1 MESDDMTLLEAWRGG
16 DAASGRELVQR
27 YFDAMYRFFANKLA
41 GDVEDLIQET
51 FTACV
56 EGRDRFRKDASFR
69 TYLYAIARNRLYR
82 YWRDRKPEREAEES
96 VQQMVESGPSPADAL
111 VARQEQRLLLRALR
125 GLPLDL
131 QVLLELAYFE
141 SLTDREVAVIL
152 EIPVGTLKSRLR
164 RGRQLLQQAI
174 EAADDPALVQT
185 TTAGFDGWVAS
196 MRGRWQ
202 PSRSRVL

>member
-1 MESDDMTLLEAWRGG
+1 MACDDTTLLEAWRSG
-16 DAASGRELVQR
+16 DAASGRLLVQR

-51 FTACV
+51 FAACV
-56 EGRDRFRKDASFR
+56 EGRDRFRKDSSFR

-82 YWRDRKPEREAEES
+82 YWRDRKPEQQAEAS
-96 VQQMVESGPSPADAL
+96 VQDMVESGPSPADAL

-141 SLTDREVAVIL
+141 SLTDREVAVIID
-152 EIPVGTLKSRLR
+152 IPIGTLKSRLR

-202 PSRSRVL
+202 PAS